1 MQLTVEGEGVVLE
14 SFLGRQNDDLEDT
27 GAVRLAKR
35 GCPVRQ
41 CELVTKSCYLG
52 MARESVQEATKCRQR
67 GI

>member
-14 SFLGRQNDDLEDT
+14 SFLGRQNDELGDT

-35 GCPVRQ
+35 GCPERQ

-52 MARESVQEATKCRQR
+52 MAPESVHEAMRRRQR